1 MPFALRRTTAE
12 ADGPLALTTVHDE
25 IAAPRKGR
33 VDFEAFRAGDYAPRA
48 LELAAHAW
56 STRALQEYYSLAL
69 FTQLSS
75 QLHVMGVPLDWCG
88 AFARMIEDEV
98 RHTDLCLRMCDALGR
113 PASPVIDETEL
124 HLASDRTLPCHVR
137 DVVLSAFCIGE
148 TISGTMFRRAMKAA
162 TVPLAK
168 EVIAAILV
176 DETFHGEAGWELLAL
191 LLRGISLDDR
201 AVLVRRIPALFAHY
215 LRLCGATRGP
225 TWARGAEETEPAPN
239 FGTLTEAGYARAYW
253 DSMEEDIVP
262 ALSALGLVEAVSA
275 YEALLVDAPQP

>member
-1 MPFALRRTTAE
+1 MPFALRRTSGLPDE
-12 ADGPLALTTVHDE
+12 QLALTTVHEE
-25 IAAPRKGR
+25 IAAPRKGK
-33 VDFEAFRAGDYAPRA
+33 VQFAAFRADQYSPRS

-69 FTQLSS
+69 FTQISS
-75 QLHVMGVPLDWCG
+75 QLHLLGVPLDWCG

-113 PASPVIDETEL
+113 PASPVIDEAEL

-137 DVVLSAFCIGE
+137 DVVVSAFCIGE

-176 DETFHGEAGWELLAL
+176 DETFHGEVGWELLAL
-191 LLRGISLDDR
+191 LLRDISAADR
-201 AVLVRRIPALFAHY
+201 AVLAARIPALFAHY
-215 LRLCGATRGP
+215 RKLCGATRGP
-225 TWARGAEETEPAPN
+225 AWAREGDDAEPAPN
-239 FGTLTEAGYARAYW
+239 FGTLTESGYARAFW

-262 ALSALGLVEAVSA
+262 ALSALGLAEAESA
-275 YEALLVDAPQP
+275 YSALLSE

>member
-1 MPFALRRTTAE
+1 MPFALRRITQAGSGE
-12 ADGPLALTTVHDE
+12 HDQLALTIAHDDL
-25 IAAPRKGR
+25 AAPRKGR
-33 VDFEAFRAGDYAPRA
+33 VDFAAFRTGDYTPKA

-69 FTQLSS
+69 FTQISS

-124 HLASDRTLPCHVR
+124 HLSSDRTLPNHVR

-176 DETFHGEAGWELLAL
+176 DETFHGEVGWELLAL
-191 LLRGISLDDR
+191 LLRGISVADR
-201 AVLVRRIPALFAHY
+201 TVLVQRIPPLFAHY
-215 LRLCGATRGP
+215 RKLCGAQKSQA
-225 TWARGAEETEPAPN
+225 WARAGQDAEPTPN
-239 FGTLTEAGYARAYW
+239 FGTLTDTGYARAFW

-262 ALSALGLVEAVSA
+262 ALSALGLTEAESA
-275 YEALLVDAPQP
+275 YAALVSE